1 MEPHNSPRLCSPR
14 RFRASRRSRLVA
26 LPIGSTAAQSGQGME
41 AQMIARWPQ
50 FVFVLLFSVALATSA
65 SADCAWVLSEMI
77 TGPAAMWQ
85 PQSAFDTRELCV
97 AQMAVTRLVA
107 GAVDLKDEVAVHQVG
122 AWNHVVARRTQ
133 ILRTLSE
140 TRPEASASSGFP

>member
-41 AQMIARWPQ
+41 AQLIARWPQ

-77 TGPAAMWQ
+77 PGPAAVWQ

-97 AQMAVTRLVA
+97 APMAVTRRGGGACGPEGEGA
-107 GAVDLKDEVAVHQVG
+107 G
-122 AWNHVVARRTQ
+122 
-133 ILRTLSE
+133 
-140 TRPEASASSGFP
+140 

>member
-1 MEPHNSPRLCSPR
+1 
-14 RFRASRRSRLVA
+14 
-26 LPIGSTAAQSGQGME
+26 
-41 AQMIARWPQ
+41 MIARWPQ

-77 TGPAAMWQ
+77 TGPAAVWQ

-107 GAVDLKDEVAVHQVG
+107 GAVDLKEVHQVG

-140 TRPEASASSGFP
+140 TRPEASASSGSPTALPLRPRPPQCAEPHSFHPLYA

>member
-65 SADCAWVLSEMI
+65 LADCALVLSEMI
-77 TGPAAMWQ
+77 TVPAAVWQ
-85 PQSAFDTRELCV
+85 TQTAFDTRELCV
-97 AQMAVTRLVA
+97 SQMALTRLVV
-107 GAVDLKDEVAVHQVG
+107 GAVDPKCYGALLQV
-122 AWNHVVARRTQ
+122 
-133 ILRTLSE
+133 
-140 TRPEASASSGFP
+140 